1 MRLLMAALRLDRLL
15 MLTMLAGLVQY
26 APTAI
31 DFLRSGNVQVWNL
44 ELDTVAD
51 AGPVKYIKDL
61 FVLCL
66 GLAWPI
72 AVLYLLP
79 GPSLRKLIAR
89 YLFWLFALVSV
100 GLLAY
105 ATQGHPAYF
114 LVAGLRWLLLA
125 HSAFGLFV
133 IASQQAMPP
142 KIQTRV
148 IRWLCV
154 LGFADLGVALLQMA
168 SVGALGHLSLGA
180 VRMTGFFNN
189 AAIGGYFGLA
199 LALIAYQLQ
208 DAAARWRLLLQAMAL
223 AIALSSGTRF
233 AMIAVFLVM
242 SAFVYERLSLSQTQ
256 AWRHLAILLPP
267 LALALGAQ
275 AYLLMQSS
283 VGRGDL
289 VGSQLEEGGRIA
301 NLQRWFEGL
310 PETSMEEFLFGQGL
324 GVGTNTLLTILS
336 ASGDTAG
343 GVDMT
348 ELQIDNAFVSN
359 YFQFG
364 FIGSLIL
371 WGGVAGLIGFVRQR
385 QPPYS
390 GLRLTVIGL
399 VFLLSTFTLNCFE
412 QYYLVFGFMASLAFL
427 LNGAGQ
433 TVTPCAAVSAPGAA
447 R

>member
-1 MRLLMAALRLDRLL
+1 MRLLMVALRLDRLL
-15 MLTMLAGLVQY
+15 MLMMLAGLVQY

-44 ELDTVAD
+44 ELDTVAN

-61 FVLCL
+61 FVLCF
-66 GLAWPI
+66 GLAWPF
-72 AVLYLLP
+72 AVLYLQP
-79 GPSLRKLIAR
+79 GPSMRRLIGR
-89 YLFWLFALVSV
+89 YLFWLFGLVSV

-133 IASQQAMPP
+133 VASQQAMPP
-142 KIQTRV
+142 LVQTGV
-148 IRWLCV
+148 LRWLCV
-154 LGFADLGVALLQMA
+154 LGFADLSVALLQMA
-168 SVGALGHLSLGA
+168 SVGALGHLSLGS
-180 VRMTGFFNN
+180 VRVTGFFNN

-199 LALIAYQLQ
+199 LALLAYQLQ
-208 DAAARWRLLLQAMAL
+208 DAGPRWRLLLQAVAL

-233 AMIAVFLVM
+233 AMISVFLVM
-242 SAFVYERLSLSQTQ
+242 SAFVYERLSLSQTPT
-256 AWRHLAILLPP
+256 WRQLAVLLPP

-275 AYLLMQSS
+275 AYLLMQSA

-301 NLQRWFEGL
+301 NLQRWYDGL
-310 PETSMEEFLFGQGL
+310 PDTSMEEFLFGQGL

-336 ASGDTAG
+336 SSGDAAG

-364 FIGSLIL
+364 FIGSLVL
-371 WGGVAGLIGFVRQR
+371 WGGVMGLIAFVRQR
-385 QPPYS
+385 QAPHS
-390 GLRLTVIGL
+390 GLRLTVLVL

-412 QYYLVFGFMASLAFL
+412 QYYLVFGFMASLAFF

-433 TVTPCAAVSAPGAA
+433 ALA
-447 R
+447 RSHTRPAMAMAR